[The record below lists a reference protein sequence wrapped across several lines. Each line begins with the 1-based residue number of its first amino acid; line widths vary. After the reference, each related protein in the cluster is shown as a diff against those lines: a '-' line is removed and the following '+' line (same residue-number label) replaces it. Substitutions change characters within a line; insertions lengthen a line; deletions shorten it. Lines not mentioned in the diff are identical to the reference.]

1 MTLADL
7 RRDYQ
12 GLPFDEAAADPDPFR
27 QFAVWFEVIGEREPD
42 PTAMALATAG
52 AGGRPSVRMVLLKH
66 VDTHGF
72 VFFTN
77 YDSRKGH
84 DLDLNPQAS
93 LLFYWPSVNRQVRV
107 EGEVQRVSAAESDE
121 YFSTRPPD
129 SRLAAYVSPQSQI
142 IESREALEA
151 RFAEARE
158 QFPDATIAR
167 PSFWG
172 GYRLIPDL
180 FEFWQGRPSR
190 LHDRLRYT
198 RLLPD
203 SWERVRLA
211 P

>member
-1 MTLADL
+1 
-7 RRDYQ
+7 
-12 GLPFDEAAADPDPFR
+12 
-27 QFAVWFEVIGEREPD
+27 
-42 PTAMALATAG
+42 
-52 AGGRPSVRMVLLKH
+52 MVLLKH
-66 VDTHGF
+66 VDARGF

-84 DLDLNPQAS
+84 DLDLNPQGS

-107 EGEVQRVSAAESDE
+107 EGAVERIATAESDE
-121 YFSTRPPD
+121 YFATRPPD
-129 SRLAAYVSPQSQI
+129 SRLAAYVSPQSQV

-158 QFPDATIAR
+158 QFPDAAMER
-167 PSFWG
+167 PTFWG
-172 GYRLIPDL
+172 GYRLVPDV

-198 RLLPD
+198 RVSAE
-203 SWERVRLA
+203 SWERERLA